1 MRNIMKSYGIG
12 VCLLLLSVLLP
23 TSCIKDDY
31 AAGEN
36 ASVTMTFTTRVGS
49 DTQVSGDELATNERM
64 KTLRVIV
71 ARTSTK
77 EVLYNVKYDTFDK
90 GENGQFYKTI
100 TFSELTTNKNGEK
113 FDFYAIANEE
123 AFLNTGESLEGKEIK
138 LTELKARVISKDFNT
153 SPALSQLPQAAYQ
166 EIEVKPGEN
175 NEATM
180 QLLFPVAKI
189 NLSFVNTTGSEQN
202 ISEVKLQ
209 YGTPN
214 GAKLFYDGNMPT
226 SVDKTGMDIIFD
238 DFTLNAA
245 GENPSRVR
253 YVYPGETNQQ
263 YVITAKWNEKG
274 YTLPLEIDNKSLT
287 NLARGSQY
295 NVTITLKGGGLTVS
309 CEVQPWEDTSHE
321 VQLSDKGEFEV
332 GVVNARS
339 FSWDEEKAIATQYGE
354 GAGADDRYATL
365 TLRMTTPLGV
375 IWQAHLDNP
384 AFEFVGES
392 AGVGVGTGVGVGD
405 EEGVVT
411 LKIRPVNTYDA
422 TQERRTANLYVT
434 LGTKPNEKA
443 LFVDQSLWG
452 WLCTSDGVNI
462 PIVQVSST
470 EGDNI
475 WSQTAP

>member
-12 VCLLLLSVLLP
+12 VCLLLLSLLLP

-64 KTLRVIV
+64 ETLRVIV
-71 ARTSTK
+71 ARKSG
-77 EVLYNVKYDTFDK
+77 EILFNVKYDKFDT
-90 GENGQFYKTI
+90 GENGQLYKTI

-123 AFLNTGESLEGKEIK
+123 AFLNTGESLEGKGIS
-138 LTELKARVISKDFNT
+138 LIELKARVLSKDFN

-209 YGTPN
+209 NGTPD
-214 GAKLFYDGNMPT
+214 GAKLFYDGNMPEGV
-226 SVDKTGMDIIFD
+226 SMIKKINFD
-238 DFTLNAA
+238 DFTLAAA
-245 GENPSRVR
+245 GENSSCVR
-253 YVYPGETNQQ
+253 YVYPGVTNQQ
-263 YVITAKWNEKG
+263 YVITAKWNEKD
-274 YTLPLEIDNKSLT
+274 YTLPLEIDNKPLT

-309 CEVQPWEDTSHE
+309 CEVKPWEDTSHE
-321 VQLSDKGEFEV
+321 IQLSDKGEFEV
-332 GVVNARS
+332 GMVNARS
-339 FSWDEEKAIATQYGE
+339 FSWNKEKAIATQYGE

-392 AGVGVGTGVGVGD
+392 AGVGVGTGVGD

-452 WLCTSDGVNI
+452 RLCTSDGVNI
-462 PIVQVSST
+462 PIVQVSSA

-475 WSQTAP
+475 WLQTAP

>member
-49 DTQVSGDELATNERM
+49 DTQVSEDELATNERM

-77 EVLYNVKYDTFDK
+77 EVLYNVKYDKFDK

-123 AFLNTGESLEGKEIK
+123 AFLDAGESLEGKGIY
-138 LTELKARVISKDFNT
+138 LTELKARVINKNFN

-166 EIEVKPGEN
+166 EIEVKPSEN

-189 NLSFVNTTGSEQN
+189 NLSFVNTTGSVQN
-202 ISEVKLQ
+202 ISDVKLQ
-209 YGTPN
+209 NVTPDR
-214 GAKLFYDGNMPT
+214 AKLFYDGNMPEGV
-226 SVDKTGMDIIFD
+226 SMIKKINFD
-238 DFTLNAA
+238 DFTLAA
-245 GENPSRVR
+245 VGENPSRVR
-253 YVYPGETNQQ
+253 YVYPGQTNQQ
-263 YVITAKWNEKG
+263 YVITAKWNEKD

-309 CEVQPWEDTSHE
+309 CVVKPWEDTSHE

-339 FSWDEEKAIATQYGE
+339 FIWDDKKAIATQYGE

-392 AGVGVGTGVGVGD
+392 AGVGVGTSAEK

-452 WLCTSDGVNI
+452 RLCTSDGVNI

>member
-36 ASVTMTFTTRVGS
+36 ASVTMTFTTRAQSADPSVDGS
-49 DTQVSGDELATNERM
+49 VPLLDNEQM

-71 ARTSTK
+71 ARKSG
-77 EVLYNVKYDTFDK
+77 EILFNVKYDIDVNETFK
-90 GENGQFYKTI
+90 KI

-123 AFLNTGESLEGKEIK
+123 AFLNTGESLEGKGIS
-138 LTELKARVISKDFNT
+138 LIELKARVINKNFN

-189 NLSFVNTTGSEQN
+189 NLSFVNTTGSDQT

-209 YGTPN
+209 NGTPN
-214 GAKLFYDGNMPT
+214 GAKLFYDGNMP
-226 SVDKTGMDIIFD
+226 SGVNPTGTGISFD
-238 DFTLNAA
+238 DFTLTAA
-245 GENPSRVR
+245 GENSNSVR
-253 YVYPGETNQQ
+253 YVYPGETSQQ
-263 YVITAKWNEKG
+263 YVITAKWNEKD
-274 YTLPLEIDNKSLT
+274 YTLPLEIDNKTLT

-309 CEVQPWEDTSHE
+309 CVVQSWEDTSHE

-332 GVVNARS
+332 GMVNARS
-339 FSWDEEKAIATQYGE
+339 FSWDDKKAIATQYGE

-452 WLCTSDGVNI
+452 ELCTSDGVNI

>member
-1 MRNIMKSYGIG
+1 MKKLRRYYFVI
-12 VCLLLLSVLLP
+12 VALLIIALLP
-23 TSCIKDDY
+23 VSCIKDNFPR
-31 AAGEN
+31 GEN
-36 ASVTMTFTTRVGS
+36 ASVTMTFTTRVS
-49 DTQVSGDELATNERM
+49 DNVTTGDLLDNEQM

-71 ARTSTK
+71 ARKSG
-77 EVLYNVKYDTFDK
+77 EILFNVKYDIDVNETFK
-90 GENGQFYKTI
+90 KI

-123 AFLNTGESLEGKEIK
+123 AFLDASESLEGKGIN
-138 LTELKARVISKDFNT
+138 LTDLKARVLNKDFNT
-153 SPALSQLPQAAYQ
+153 SPTLSQLPQAAYQ

-175 NEATM
+175 NEVTM

-189 NLSFVNTTGSEQN
+189 NLSFINTTGSEQT
-202 ISEVKLQ
+202 ITEVKLKN
-209 YGTPN
+209 GTPDK
-214 GAKLFYDGNMPT
+214 AKLFFDGNMPEG
-226 SVDKTGMDIIFD
+226 VAMKKNIPFD
-238 DFTLNAA
+238 YFTLTAD
-245 GENPSRVR
+245 GENLSRVR
-253 YVYPGETNQQ
+253 YVYPGETNMD
-263 YVITAKWNEKG
+263 YVITAKWNGKDRE
-274 YTLPLEIDNKSLT
+274 LPLKLKDSEDVLT
-287 NLARGSQY
+287 NLLRGKQY
-295 NVTITLKGGGLTVS
+295 NVIITLKGGGLTVS
-309 CEVQPWEDTSHE
+309 CDVQDWDDNKHE

-339 FSWDEEKAIATQYGE
+339 FSWDDKKAIATQYGE

-392 AGVGVGTGVGVGD
+392 AGVGVGTDAGD

-434 LGTKPNEKA
+434 LGTKPNEQA
-443 LFVDQSLWG
+443 LFVDETLMDA
-452 WLCTSDGVNI
+452 LCSNGAQI

>member
-36 ASVTMTFTTRVGS
+36 ASVTMTFTTRAQSADPSVDGS
-49 DTQVSGDELATNERM
+49 VPLLDNEQM

-71 ARTSTK
+71 ARKSG
-77 EVLYNVKYDTFDK
+77 EILFNVKYDIDVNETFK
-90 GENGQFYKTI
+90 KI

-113 FDFYAIANEE
+113 FDFYAIANEK
-123 AFLNTGESLEGKEIK
+123 AFLDAGESLEGKGIK
-138 LTELKARVISKDFNT
+138 LTELKARVLSKDFN

-189 NLSFVNTTGSEQN
+189 NLSFVNTTGSKQN
-202 ISEVKLQ
+202 ISDVKLQ
-209 YGTPN
+209 NGTPD
-214 GAKLFYDGNMPT
+214 GAKLFYDGNMPEGV
-226 SVDKTGMDIIFD
+226 SMKKNINFD
-238 DFTLNAA
+238 NFTLNAA
-245 GENPSRVR
+245 GENSSCVR
-253 YVYPGETNQQ
+253 YVYPGVTNQQ
-263 YVITAKWNEKG
+263 YVITAKWNEKD
-274 YTLPLEIDNKSLT
+274 YTLPLKIDNQPLT
-287 NLARGSQY
+287 ILARGSQY

-309 CEVQPWEDTSHE
+309 CEVQPWKDTSHE

-332 GVVNARS
+332 GVVNAPS
-339 FSWDEEKAIATQYGE
+339 FSWDKEKAIATQYGE

-392 AGVGVGTGVGVGD
+392 AGVGVGTSA
-405 EEGVVT
+405 EKEKGVVT

-443 LFVDQSLWG
+443 LFVDQSSWG
-452 WLCTSDGVNI
+452 DLCTSDGVNI

>member
-1 MRNIMKSYGIG
+1 MKSYGIG

-64 KTLRVIV
+64 QTLRVIV

-77 EVLYNVKYDTFDK
+77 EVLYNVKYDKFYK

-123 AFLNTGESLEGKEIK
+123 AFLDAGESLEGKGIN
-138 LTELKARVISKDFNT
+138 LTKLKARVINKNFN

-189 NLSFVNTTGSEQN
+189 KLSFVNTTGSEQN
-202 ISEVKLQ
+202 ISDVKLQ
-209 YGTPN
+209 NGTPD
-214 GAKLFYDGNMPT
+214 GAKLFYDGNMPEGV
-226 SVDKTGMDIIFD
+226 SMKKNINFD
-238 DFTLNAA
+238 NFNLAAA

-253 YVYPGETNQQ
+253 YVYPGVTNQD
-263 YVITAKWNEKG
+263 YVITAQWNGKD
-274 YTLPLEIDNKSLT
+274 YTLPLKVNDQVLT
-287 NLARGSQY
+287 NLARGKQY
-295 NVTITLKGGGLTVS
+295 NVTITLKGGALTVS
-309 CEVQPWEDTSHE
+309 CEVQDWDDISHE

-339 FSWDEEKAIATQYGE
+339 FSWDDKKAIATQYGE

-392 AGVGVGTGVGVGD
+392 AGVGVGTDAGD

-434 LGTKPNEKA
+434 LGTKPNEQA
-443 LFVDQSLWG
+443 MFVLDSELRNT
-452 WLCTSDGVNI
+452 LCTSDGVQI
-462 PIVQVSST
+462 PIVQVSSA

-475 WSQTAP
+475 WNSTAP

>member
-36 ASVTMTFTTRVGS
+36 ASVTMTFTTRAQSADPSVDGS
-49 DTQVSGDELATNERM
+49 VPLLDNEQM

-71 ARTSTK
+71 ARKSG
-77 EVLYNVKYDTFDK
+77 EILFNVKYDIDVNETFK
-90 GENGQFYKTI
+90 KI

-123 AFLNTGESLEGKEIK
+123 AFLDAGESLEGKGID
-138 LTELKARVISKDFNT
+138 LTKLKARVLSKDFN
-153 SPALSQLPQAAYQ
+153 SPALSRLTQAAYQ
-166 EIEVKPGEN
+166 EIEVKPSEN

-202 ISEVKLQ
+202 ISKVKLQ
-209 YGTPN
+209 NGTPN

-226 SVDKTGMDIIFD
+226 SVDKTGMNITFD

-245 GENPSRVR
+245 GENSSCVR

-263 YVITAKWNEKG
+263 YVITAKWNEKD

-309 CEVQPWEDTSHE
+309 CVVQPWEDTSHE

-339 FSWDEEKAIATQYGE
+339 FSWDDKKAIATQYGE

-392 AGVGVGTGVGVGD
+392 AGVGVGTSAEK

-452 WLCTSDGVNI
+452 DLCTSDGVNI

>member
-36 ASVTMTFTTRVGS
+36 ASVTMTFTTRAQSADPSVDGS
-49 DTQVSGDELATNERM
+49 VPLLDNEQM

-71 ARTSTK
+71 ARKSG
-77 EVLYNVKYDTFDK
+77 EILFNVKYDIDVNETFK
-90 GENGQFYKTI
+90 KI

-123 AFLNTGESLEGKEIK
+123 AFLDAGESLEGKGIY
-138 LTELKARVISKDFNT
+138 LTELKARVLSKDFN

-189 NLSFVNTTGSEQN
+189 NLSFVNTTGSKQN
-202 ISEVKLQ
+202 ISDVKLQ
-209 YGTPN
+209 NGTPD
-214 GAKLFYDGNMPT
+214 GAKLFYDGNMPEGV
-226 SVDKTGMDIIFD
+226 SMKKNINFD
-238 DFTLNAA
+238 NFTLNAA
-245 GENPSRVR
+245 GENSSCVR
-253 YVYPGETNQQ
+253 YVYPGVTNQQ
-263 YVITAKWNEKG
+263 YVITAKWNEKD
-274 YTLPLEIDNKSLT
+274 YTLPLEIDNIPLT

-309 CEVQPWEDTSHE
+309 CVVQPWKDTSHE
-321 VQLSDKGEFEV
+321 IQLSDKGEFEV

-339 FSWDEEKAIATQYGE
+339 FSWDDKKAIATQYGE

-405 EEGVVT
+405 EKGVVT

-434 LGTKPNEKA
+434 LGTKPNEQA
-443 LFVDQSLWG
+443 MFVLDSELRNT
-452 WLCTSDGVNI
+452 LCTSDGVQI
-462 PIVQVSST
+462 PIVQVSSA

-475 WSQTAP
+475 WNSTAP

>member
-36 ASVTMTFTTRVGS
+36 ASVTMTFTTRAQSADPSVDGS
-49 DTQVSGDELATNERM
+49 VPLLGNEQM
-64 KTLRVIV
+64 ETLRVIV
-71 ARTSTK
+71 ARKSG
-77 EVLYNVKYDTFDK
+77 EILFNVKYDIDVNETFK
-90 GENGQFYKTI
+90 KI

-123 AFLNTGESLEGKEIK
+123 AFLDAGESLEGKGIK
-138 LTELKARVISKDFNT
+138 LTELKARVINKNFN

-209 YGTPN
+209 NGTPD
-214 GAKLFYDGNMPT
+214 GAKLFYDGNMPEGV
-226 SVDKTGMDIIFD
+226 SMKKNINFD
-238 DFTLNAA
+238 NFNLAAA
-245 GENPSRVR
+245 GENSSRVR

-263 YVITAKWNEKG
+263 YVITAKWNEKD
-274 YTLPLEIDNKSLT
+274 YTLPLEIDNNPLT

-295 NVTITLKGGGLTVS
+295 NVTITLKGGGLTVN
-309 CEVQPWEDTSHE
+309 CAVQDWEDTSHE
-321 VQLSDKGEFEV
+321 IQLSDKGEFEV
-332 GVVNARS
+332 GVVNAHS

-452 WLCTSDGVNI
+452 RLCTSDGVNI
-462 PIVQVSST
+462 PIVQVSSA

>member
-36 ASVTMTFTTRVGS
+36 ASVTMTFTTRTQSADPSVDGS
-49 DTQVSGDELATNERM
+49 VPLLDNEQM

-71 ARTSTK
+71 ARKSG
-77 EVLYNVKYDTFDK
+77 EILFNVKYDIDVNETFK
-90 GENGQFYKTI
+90 KI

-123 AFLNTGESLEGKEIK
+123 AFLDAGESLEGKGIY
-138 LTELKARVISKDFNT
+138 LTELKARVINKNFN

-166 EIEVKPGEN
+166 EIEVKPSEN

-202 ISEVKLQ
+202 ISDVKLQ
-209 YGTPN
+209 NGTPDR
-214 GAKLFYDGNMPT
+214 AKLFYDGNMPT
-226 SVDKTGMDIIFD
+226 SVDKTGMHITFD

-245 GENPSRVR
+245 GENSSCVR
-253 YVYPGETNQQ
+253 YVYPGETTQQ
-263 YVITAKWNEKG
+263 YVITAKWNEKD
-274 YTLPLEIDNKSLT
+274 YTLPLEIDNESLT

-309 CEVQPWEDTSHE
+309 CVVQPWKDTSHE

-339 FSWDEEKAIATQYGE
+339 FSWDDKKAIATQYGE

-392 AGVGVGTGVGVGD
+392 AGVGVGTSAEK

-434 LGTKPNEKA
+434 LGTKPNEQA
-443 LFVDQSLWG
+443 MFVLDSELRNT
-452 WLCTSDGVNI
+452 LCTSDGVQI
-462 PIVQVSST
+462 PIVQVSSA

-475 WSQTAP
+475 WNSTAP

>member
-36 ASVTMTFTTRVGS
+36 ASVTMTFTTRAQSADPSVDGS
-49 DTQVSGDELATNERM
+49 VPLLDNEQM

-71 ARTSTK
+71 ARKSG
-77 EVLYNVKYDTFDK
+77 EILFNVKYDIDVNETFK
-90 GENGQFYKTI
+90 KI

-123 AFLNTGESLEGKEIK
+123 AFLDAGESLEGKGIK
-138 LTELKARVISKDFNT
+138 LTELKARVLSKDFN

-166 EIEVKPGEN
+166 EIEVKPSEN

-202 ISEVKLQ
+202 ISDVKLQ
-209 YGTPN
+209 NGTPD
-214 GAKLFYDGNMPT
+214 GAKLFYDGNMPEGV
-226 SVDKTGMDIIFD
+226 SMKKNINFD
-238 DFTLNAA
+238 NFNLAAA

-253 YVYPGETNQQ
+253 YVYPGVTNQD
-263 YVITAKWNEKG
+263 YVITAQWNGKE
-274 YTLPLEIDNKSLT
+274 YTLPLAVDNKTLT

-295 NVTITLKGGGLTVS
+295 NVTVTLIGGGLTVS
-309 CEVQPWEDTSHE
+309 CVVQPWEDTSHE

-392 AGVGVGTGVGVGD
+392 AGVGVGTGVGD

-452 WLCTSDGVNI
+452 RLCTSDGVNI

>member
-36 ASVTMTFTTRVGS
+36 ASVTMTFTTRAQSADPSVDGS
-49 DTQVSGDELATNERM
+49 VPLLDNEQM

-71 ARTSTK
+71 ARKSG
-77 EVLYNVKYDTFDK
+77 EILFNVKYDIDVNETFK
-90 GENGQFYKTI
+90 KI

-123 AFLNTGESLEGKEIK
+123 AFLNTGESLEGKGIY
-138 LTELKARVISKDFNT
+138 LTELKARVINKNFN

-166 EIEVKPGEN
+166 EIEVKPSEN

-209 YGTPN
+209 NGTPD

-226 SVDKTGMDIIFD
+226 GVNQTGMNINFD
-238 DFTLNAA
+238 DFDLAAA

-253 YVYPGETNQQ
+253 YVYPGETNQD
-263 YVITAKWNEKG
+263 YVITAKWNGKD
-274 YTLPLEIDNKSLT
+274 YTLPLEIDNKKLT

-295 NVTITLKGGGLTVS
+295 NVTITLKGGGLTVR
-309 CEVQPWEDTSHE
+309 CEVQRWEDTSHE
-321 VQLSDKGEFEV
+321 IQLSDKGEFEV
-332 GVVNARS
+332 GVVNAHS

-392 AGVGVGTGVGVGD
+392 AGVGVGTSA
-405 EEGVVT
+405 EKEKGVVT

-452 WLCTSDGVNI
+452 RLCTSDGVNI

>member
-31 AAGEN
+31 AAGEKT
-36 ASVTMTFTTRVGS
+36 SVTMTFTTRAQSAAPSVDGS
-49 DTQVSGDELATNERM
+49 VPLLDNEQM

-71 ARTSTK
+71 ARKSG
-77 EVLYNVKYDTFDK
+77 EILFNVKYDIDVNETFK
-90 GENGQFYKTI
+90 KI

-123 AFLNTGESLEGKEIK
+123 AFLNTGESLEGKGIN
-138 LTELKARVISKDFNT
+138 LTELKARVISKNFN

-209 YGTPN
+209 NGTPN

-226 SVDKTGMDIIFD
+226 SVDKTGMYITFD
-238 DFTLNAA
+238 DFALNASS
-245 GENPSRVR
+245 ENPSCVR

-263 YVITAKWNEKG
+263 YVITAKWNGKD
-274 YTLPLEIDNKSLT
+274 YTLPLAVDNKTLT

-295 NVTITLKGGGLTVS
+295 NVIITLKGGGLTVS
-309 CEVQPWEDTSHE
+309 CVVQPWEDTSHE

-339 FSWDEEKAIATQYGE
+339 FSWDGKEAIATQYGE

-392 AGVGVGTGVGVGD
+392 AGVGVGTDAGD

-434 LGTKPNEKA
+434 LGTKPNEQA
-443 LFVDQSLWG
+443 LFVDETLMDA
-452 WLCTSDGVNI
+452 LCSNGAQI

>member
-36 ASVTMTFTTRVGS
+36 ASVTMTFTTRAQSADPSVDGS
-49 DTQVSGDELATNERM
+49 VPLLDNEQM

-71 ARTSTK
+71 ARKSG
-77 EVLYNVKYDTFDK
+77 EILFNVKYDIDVNETFK
-90 GENGQFYKTI
+90 KI

-123 AFLNTGESLEGKEIK
+123 AFLDAGESLEGKEIK
-138 LTELKARVISKDFNT
+138 LTELKARVINKNFN

-166 EIEVKPGEN
+166 EIEVKPSEN

-202 ISEVKLQ
+202 ISKVKLQ
-209 YGTPN
+209 NGTPD

-226 SVDKTGMDIIFD
+226 SVDKTGMNITFD

-245 GENPSRVR
+245 GENSSCVR

-263 YVITAKWNEKG
+263 YVITAKWNEKD

-309 CEVQPWEDTSHE
+309 CVVQPWEDTSHE

-392 AGVGVGTGVGVGD
+392 AGVGVGTSAEK

-452 WLCTSDGVNI
+452 DLCTSDGVNI

>member
-36 ASVTMTFTTRVGS
+36 ASVTMTFTTRAQSADPSVDGS
-49 DTQVSGDELATNERM
+49 VPLLDNEQM

-71 ARTSTK
+71 ARKSG
-77 EVLYNVKYDTFDK
+77 EILFNVKYDIDVNETFK
-90 GENGQFYKTI
+90 KI

-123 AFLNTGESLEGKEIK
+123 AFLNTGESLEGKGIN
-138 LTELKARVISKDFNT
+138 LTELKARVINKNFN

-202 ISEVKLQ
+202 ISDVKLQ
-209 YGTPN
+209 NGTPDR
-214 GAKLFYDGNMPT
+214 AKLFYDGNMPT
-226 SVDKTGMDIIFD
+226 SVDKTGTYITFD
-238 DFTLNAA
+238 DFTLAAA

-253 YVYPGETNQQ
+253 YVYPGETNQD
-263 YVITAKWNEKG
+263 YVITAQWNGKE
-274 YTLPLEIDNKSLT
+274 YTLPLAVDNKPLT

-295 NVTITLKGGGLTVS
+295 NVTVTLIGGGLTVS
-309 CEVQPWEDTSHE
+309 CVVQPWEDTSHE

-332 GVVNARS
+332 GMVNARS
-339 FSWDEEKAIATQYGE
+339 FSWDDKKAIATQYGE

-392 AGVGVGTGVGVGD
+392 AGVGVGTDAGD

-434 LGTKPNEKA
+434 LGTKPNEQA
-443 LFVDQSLWG
+443 LFVDETLMDA
-452 WLCTSDGVNI
+452 LCSNGAQI

>member
-36 ASVTMTFTTRVGS
+36 ASVTMTFTTRAQSADPSVDGS
-49 DTQVSGDELATNERM
+49 VPLLDNEQM

-71 ARTSTK
+71 ARKSG
-77 EVLYNVKYDTFDK
+77 EILFNVKYDIDVNETFK
-90 GENGQFYKTI
+90 KI

-123 AFLNTGESLEGKEIK
+123 AFLNTGESLEGKGIN
-138 LTELKARVISKDFNT
+138 LTKLKARVINKNFN

-189 NLSFVNTTGSEQN
+189 NLSFVNTTGSKQN
-202 ISEVKLQ
+202 ISDVKLQ
-209 YGTPN
+209 NGTPD

-226 SVDKTGMDIIFD
+226 SVDKTGMHITFD

-245 GENPSRVR
+245 GENSSCVR

-263 YVITAKWNEKG
+263 YVITAKWNEKD
-274 YTLPLEIDNKSLT
+274 YTLPLEIDNKSLK

-309 CEVQPWEDTSHE
+309 CVVQPWEDTSHE

-332 GVVNARS
+332 DVVNARS
-339 FSWDEEKAIATQYGE
+339 FSWDKEKAIATQYGE

-392 AGVGVGTGVGVGD
+392 AGVGVGTDAGD

-452 WLCTSDGVNI
+452 GLCTSDGVNI

>member
-36 ASVTMTFTTRVGS
+36 ASVTMTFTTRAQSADPSVDGS
-49 DTQVSGDELATNERM
+49 VPLLDNEQM

-71 ARTSTK
+71 ARKSG
-77 EVLYNVKYDTFDK
+77 EILFNVKYDIDVNETFK
-90 GENGQFYKTI
+90 KI

-123 AFLNTGESLEGKEIK
+123 AFLDAGESLEGKGIS
-138 LTELKARVISKDFNT
+138 LTELKARVINKNFN

-226 SVDKTGMDIIFD
+226 SVDKTGMHITFD

-245 GENPSRVR
+245 GENSSRVR
-253 YVYPGETNQQ
+253 YVYPGGTNQQ
-263 YVITAKWNEKG
+263 YVITAKWNEKD

-309 CEVQPWEDTSHE
+309 CVVRSWEDTSHE

-339 FSWDEEKAIATQYGE
+339 FSWDDKKAIATQYGE

-392 AGVGVGTGVGVGD
+392 AGVGVGTDAGD

-434 LGTKPNEKA
+434 LGTKPNEQA
-443 LFVDQSLWG
+443 LFVDETLMDA
-452 WLCTSDGVNI
+452 LCSNGAQI

>member
-1 MRNIMKSYGIG
+1 MKKSRRYYFVI
-12 VCLLLLSVLLP
+12 VALLIIALLP
-23 TSCIKDDY
+23 VSCIKDNFPR
-31 AAGEN
+31 GEN
-36 ASVTMTFTTRVGS
+36 ASVTMTFTTRVQSDDPSVDGS
-49 DTQVSGDELATNERM
+49 VPLLDNEQM

-71 ARTSTK
+71 ARKSG
-77 EVLYNVKYDTFDK
+77 EILFNVKYDIDVNETFK
-90 GENGQFYKTI
+90 KI

-123 AFLNTGESLEGKEIK
+123 AFLDASESLEGKGIN
-138 LTELKARVISKDFNT
+138 LTDLKARVLNKDFNT
-153 SPALSQLPQAAYQ
+153 SPTLSQLPQAAYQ
-166 EIEVKPGEN
+166 EIEVKPSEN

-189 NLSFVNTTGSEQN
+189 NLSFVNTTGSKQN
-202 ISEVKLQ
+202 ISDVKLQ
-209 YGTPN
+209 NGTPD
-214 GAKLFYDGNMPT
+214 GAKLFYDGNMPEGV
-226 SVDKTGMDIIFD
+226 SMKKNINFD
-238 DFTLNAA
+238 NFTLNAA
-245 GENPSRVR
+245 GENSSCVR
-253 YVYPGETNQQ
+253 YVYPGVTNQQ
-263 YVITAKWNEKG
+263 YVITAKWNEKD
-274 YTLPLEIDNKSLT
+274 YTLPLEIDNNSLT

-309 CEVQPWEDTSHE
+309 CVVQPWEDTSHE

-332 GVVNARS
+332 GVVNAHS

-434 LGTKPNEKA
+434 LGTKPNEQA
-443 LFVDQSLWG
+443 MFVLDSELRNT
-452 WLCTSDGVNI
+452 LCTSDGVQI

>member
-1 MRNIMKSYGIG
+1 MRNKMKGYGIG

-23 TSCIKDDY
+23 VSCIKDDY
-31 AAGEN
+31 AAGEKT
-36 ASVTMTFTTRVGS
+36 SVTMTFATRAQSADLSVDGS
-49 DTQVSGDELATNERM
+49 VPLLDNEQM

-71 ARTSTK
+71 ARKSN
-77 EVLYNVKYDTFDK
+77 EILFNVKYAIEENETFK
-90 GENGQFYKTI
+90 KI
-100 TFSELTTNKNGEK
+100 TFSELTTNKEGEK

-123 AFLNTGESLEGKEIK
+123 AFLNTGESLEGKGIN
-138 LTELKARVISKDFNT
+138 LTELKTRVLSNDFN

-202 ISEVKLQ
+202 VSDVKLQ
-209 YGTPN
+209 NGTPD
-214 GAKLFYDGNMPT
+214 GAKLFYDGNMPS
-226 SVDKTGMDIIFD
+226 SVGPTGMNVNFD
-238 DFTLNAA
+238 NFVLTVA
-245 GENPSRVR
+245 GENSSCVR

-263 YVITAKWNEKG
+263 YVIVAKWNGKD
-274 YTLPLEIDNKSLT
+274 YTLPLKVNDNVLT
-287 NLARGSQY
+287 NLARGKQY

-309 CEVQPWEDTSHE
+309 CKVQDWEDTSHE

-339 FSWDEEKAIATQYGE
+339 FEWDGKKAIATQYGE

-375 IWQAHLDNP
+375 TWQAHLDNP

-392 AGVGVGTGVGVGD
+392 AGVGVGENPGD

-422 TQERRTANLYVT
+422 TQERRTGNLYVT
-434 LGTKPNEKA
+434 LGTKPNEHA
-443 LFVDQSLWG
+443 LFVDQMLWEG
-452 WLCTSDGVNI
+452 LCTSDGVNI
-462 PIVQVSST
+462 PIVQVSSA

-475 WSQTAP
+475 WNSTAP

>member
-1 MRNIMKSYGIG
+1 MKSYGIG
-12 VCLLLLSVLLP
+12 VCLLLLLVLLP

-77 EVLYNVKYDTFDK
+77 EVLYNVKYDKFDK

-123 AFLNTGESLEGKEIK
+123 AFLDAGESLEGKGIY
-138 LTELKARVISKDFNT
+138 LTELKARVINKNFN

-166 EIEVKPGEN
+166 EIEVKPSEN

-202 ISEVKLQ
+202 ISDVKLQ
-209 YGTPN
+209 NGTPD
-214 GAKLFYDGNMPT
+214 GAKLFYDSNMPEGV
-226 SVDKTGMDIIFD
+226 SMKKNINFD
-238 DFTLNAA
+238 NFNLAAA

-253 YVYPGETNQQ
+253 YVYPGETNQD
-263 YVITAKWNEKG
+263 YVITAQWNGKE
-274 YTLPLEIDNKSLT
+274 YTLPLAVDNKTLT

-295 NVTITLKGGGLTVS
+295 NVTVTLIGGGLTVS
-309 CEVQPWEDTSHE
+309 CVVQPWKDTSHE

-452 WLCTSDGVNI
+452 GLCTSDGVNI

>member
-36 ASVTMTFTTRVGS
+36 ASVTMTFTTRAQSADPSVDGS
-49 DTQVSGDELATNERM
+49 VPLLDNEQM

-71 ARTSTK
+71 ARKSG
-77 EVLYNVKYDTFDK
+77 EILFNVKYDIDENETFK
-90 GENGQFYKTI
+90 KI

-123 AFLNTGESLEGKEIK
+123 AFLDAGESLEGKGID
-138 LTELKARVISKDFNT
+138 LTKLKARVLSKDFN
-153 SPALSQLPQAAYQ
+153 SPALSRLTQAAYQ
-166 EIEVKPGEN
+166 EIEVKPSEN

-202 ISEVKLQ
+202 ISKVKLQ
-209 YGTPN
+209 NGTPD

-226 SVDKTGMDIIFD
+226 SVDKTGMNITFD

-245 GENPSRVR
+245 GENSSCVR

-263 YVITAKWNEKG
+263 YVITAKWNEKD

-309 CEVQPWEDTSHE
+309 CVVQPWEDTSHE

>member
-36 ASVTMTFTTRVGS
+36 ASVTMTFTTRAQSADPSVDGS
-49 DTQVSGDELATNERM
+49 VPLLDNEQM

-71 ARTSTK
+71 ARKSG
-77 EVLYNVKYDTFDK
+77 EILFNVKYDIDVNETFK
-90 GENGQFYKTI
+90 KI

-123 AFLNTGESLEGKEIK
+123 AFLDAGESLEGKGIN
-138 LTELKARVISKDFNT
+138 LTELKARVINKNFN

-202 ISEVKLQ
+202 ISKVKLQ
-209 YGTPN
+209 NGTPD

-226 SVDKTGMDIIFD
+226 SVDKTGMNITFD

-253 YVYPGETNQQ
+253 YVYPGETNQD
-263 YVITAKWNEKG
+263 YVITAQWNGKE
-274 YTLPLEIDNKSLT
+274 YTLPLAVDNKRLT

-295 NVTITLKGGGLTVS
+295 NVTVTLIGGGLTVS
-309 CEVQPWEDTSHE
+309 CVVQSWEDTSHE

-392 AGVGVGTGVGVGD
+392 AGVGVGTDAGD

-434 LGTKPNEKA
+434 LGTKPNEQA
-443 LFVDQSLWG
+443 LFVDEKLMDA
-452 WLCTSDGVNI
+452 LCSNGAQI

>member
-36 ASVTMTFTTRVGS
+36 ASVTMTFTTRTQSADPSVDGS
-49 DTQVSGDELATNERM
+49 VPLLDNEQM

-71 ARTSTK
+71 ARKSG
-77 EVLYNVKYDTFDK
+77 EILFNVKYDIDVNETFK
-90 GENGQFYKTI
+90 KI

-123 AFLNTGESLEGKEIK
+123 AFLDAGESLEGKGIY
-138 LTELKARVISKDFNT
+138 LTELKARVINKNFN

-166 EIEVKPGEN
+166 EIEVKPSEN

-202 ISEVKLQ
+202 ISDVKLQ
-209 YGTPN
+209 NGTPDR
-214 GAKLFYDGNMPT
+214 AKLFYDGNMPT
-226 SVDKTGMDIIFD
+226 SVDKTGMHITFD

-245 GENPSRVR
+245 GENSSCVR
-253 YVYPGETNQQ
+253 YVYPGETTQQ
-263 YVITAKWNEKG
+263 YVITAKWNEKD
-274 YTLPLEIDNKSLT
+274 YTLPLEIDNESLT

-309 CEVQPWEDTSHE
+309 CVVQPWEDTSHE

-339 FSWDEEKAIATQYGE
+339 FSWDDKKAIATQYGE

-392 AGVGVGTGVGVGD
+392 AGVGVGTSAEK

-434 LGTKPNEKA
+434 LGTKPNEQA
-443 LFVDQSLWG
+443 MFVLDSELRNT
-452 WLCTSDGVNI
+452 LCTSDGVQI
-462 PIVQVSST
+462 PIVQVSSA

-475 WSQTAP
+475 WNSTAP

>member
-36 ASVTMTFTTRVGS
+36 ASVTMTFTTRAQSADPSVDGS
-49 DTQVSGDELATNERM
+49 VPLLDNEQM

-71 ARTSTK
+71 ARKSG
-77 EVLYNVKYDTFDK
+77 EILFNVKYDIDVNETFK
-90 GENGQFYKTI
+90 KI

-123 AFLNTGESLEGKEIK
+123 AFLDAGESLEGKGIY
-138 LTELKARVISKDFNT
+138 LTELKARVINKNFN

-209 YGTPN
+209 NGTPD

-226 SVDKTGMDIIFD
+226 SVDKTRMNITFG
-238 DFTLNAA
+238 DFTLNVA
-245 GENPSRVR
+245 GENSSRVR

-263 YVITAKWNEKG
+263 YVITAKWNEKD
-274 YTLPLEIDNKSLT
+274 YTLPLEIDNKTLT

-309 CEVQPWEDTSHE
+309 CVVQPWKDTSHE

-452 WLCTSDGVNI
+452 GLCTSDGVNI

>member
-12 VCLLLLSVLLP
+12 VCLLLLSLLLP

-77 EVLYNVKYDTFDK
+77 EVLYNVKYDKFDR

-100 TFSELTTNKNGEK
+100 TFSELTTNKDGED

-123 AFLNTGESLEGKEIK
+123 AFLDAGESLEGKGIK
-138 LTELKARVISKDFNT
+138 LTELKARVLSKDFN

-209 YGTPN
+209 NGTPD
-214 GAKLFYDGNMPT
+214 GAKLFYDGNMP
-226 SVDKTGMDIIFD
+226 SGVNPTGTGISFD
-238 DFTLNAA
+238 DFTLTAA

-253 YVYPGETNQQ
+253 YVYPGQTNQQ
-263 YVITAKWNEKG
+263 YVITAKWNEKD
-274 YTLPLEIDNKSLT
+274 YTLPLEIDNKPLT

-309 CEVQPWEDTSHE
+309 CDVQPWEDTSHE
-321 VQLSDKGEFEV
+321 IQLSDKGEFEV
-332 GVVNARS
+332 VMVNAHS

-392 AGVGVGTGVGVGD
+392 AGVGVGTSAEK

-443 LFVDQSLWG
+443 LFVDQSFWG
-452 WLCTSDGVNI
+452 DLCTSDGVNI
-462 PIVQVSST
+462 PIVQVSSA

>member
-12 VCLLLLSVLLP
+12 VCLLLLSLLLP

-71 ARTSTK
+71 ARKSG
-77 EVLYNVKYDTFDK
+77 EILFNVKYDIDVNETFK
-90 GENGQFYKTI
+90 KI

-113 FDFYAIANEE
+113 FDFYAIANEK
-123 AFLNTGESLEGKEIK
+123 AFLDAGESLEGKEIK
-138 LTELKARVISKDFNT
+138 LTELKARVLSKDFN
-153 SPALSQLPQAAYQ
+153 SPELSQLPQAAYQ

-209 YGTPN
+209 NGTPD

-226 SVDKTGMDIIFD
+226 GVDKTGMNITFD

-253 YVYPGETNQQ
+253 YVYPGETNQD
-263 YVITAKWNEKG
+263 YVITAKWNGKD
-274 YTLPLEIDNKSLT
+274 YTLPLKIDNITLT

-321 VQLSDKGEFEV
+321 IQLSDKGEFEV
-332 GVVNARS
+332 VVVNAPS
-339 FSWDEEKAIATQYGE
+339 FSWDDKKAIATQYGE

-452 WLCTSDGVNI
+452 DLCTSDGVNI

>member
-12 VCLLLLSVLLP
+12 VCLLLMTVLLP

-36 ASVTMTFTTRVGS
+36 ASVTMTFTTRAGS
-49 DTQVSGDELATNERM
+49 DAQVLGDEMGPNERM

-71 ARTSTK
+71 ARTTTK
-77 EVLYNVKYDTFDK
+77 EVLYNVKYDTFDE
-90 GENGQFYKTI
+90 GTNGQLFKTI

-123 AFLNTGESLEGKEIK
+123 AFLDAGESLEGKGIE
-138 LTELKARVISKDFNT
+138 LTELKARVINKNFN

-166 EIEVKPGEN
+166 EIEVKPREN

-189 NLSFVNTTGSEQN
+189 KLSFVNTTGSDQT

-209 YGTPN
+209 NGTPN
-214 GAKLFYDGNMPT
+214 GAKLFYDGNMP
-226 SVDKTGMDIIFD
+226 SGVNPTGTGISFD
-238 DFTLNAA
+238 DFTLTAA
-245 GENPSRVR
+245 GENSNSVR
-253 YVYPGETNQQ
+253 YVYPGKTSQQ
-263 YVITAKWNEKG
+263 YVIVAKWNGKD
-274 YTLPLEIDNKSLT
+274 YTLPLKVNDQVLT
-287 NLARGSQY
+287 NLARGKQY
-295 NVTITLKGGGLTVS
+295 NVTITLKGGALTVS
-309 CEVQPWEDTSHE
+309 CEVQDWDDISHE

-332 GVVNARS
+332 GMVNARS
-339 FSWDEEKAIATQYGE
+339 FSWDDKKAIATQYGE

-392 AGVGVGTGVGVGD
+392 AGVGIGTDAGD

-452 WLCTSDGVNI
+452 DLCTSDGVNI

>member
-12 VCLLLLSVLLP
+12 VCLLLLSLLLP

-64 KTLRVIV
+64 ETLRVIV
-71 ARTSTK
+71 ARKSG
-77 EVLYNVKYDTFDK
+77 EILFNVKYDIDVNETFK
-90 GENGQFYKTI
+90 KI

-113 FDFYAIANEE
+113 FDFYAIANEK
-123 AFLNTGESLEGKEIK
+123 AFLDAGESLEGKGID
-138 LTELKARVISKDFNT
+138 LTKLKARVLSKDFN

-209 YGTPN
+209 NGTPD
-214 GAKLFYDGNMPT
+214 GAKLFYDGNMPEG
-226 SVDKTGMDIIFD
+226 VAMEKNIPFD
-238 DFTLNAA
+238 DFTLTAD
-245 GENPSRVR
+245 GENLSCVR
-253 YVYPGETNQQ
+253 YVYPGETNMD
-263 YVITAKWNEKG
+263 YVITAKWNGKDRE
-274 YTLPLEIDNKSLT
+274 LPLKLKDSEDVLT
-287 NLARGSQY
+287 NLLRGKQY
-295 NVTITLKGGGLTVS
+295 NVIITLKGGGLTVS
-309 CEVQPWEDTSHE
+309 CDVQPWDDTSHE
-321 VQLSDKGEFEV
+321 IQLSDKGEFEV
-332 GVVNARS
+332 VAVNAHS
-339 FSWDEEKAIATQYGE
+339 FSWDVKKAIATQYGE

-392 AGVGVGTGVGVGD
+392 AGVGVGTSA
-405 EEGVVT
+405 EKEKGVVT

-452 WLCTSDGVNI
+452 DLCTSDGVNI

>member
-36 ASVTMTFTTRVGS
+36 ASVTMTFTTRAQSADPSVDGS
-49 DTQVSGDELATNERM
+49 VPLLDNEQMER
-64 KTLRVIV
+64 LRVIV
-71 ARTSTK
+71 ARKSG
-77 EVLYNVKYDTFDK
+77 EILFNVKYGIDVNETFK
-90 GENGQFYKTI
+90 KI
-100 TFSELTTNKNGEK
+100 TFSELTTNKDGEK

-123 AFLNTGESLEGKEIK
+123 AFLNTGESLEGKGIN
-138 LTELKARVISKDFNT
+138 LTELKARVINKNFN

-166 EIEVKPGEN
+166 EIEVKPSEN

-209 YGTPN
+209 NGTPD

-226 SVDKTGMDIIFD
+226 GVNQTGMNINFD
-238 DFTLNAA
+238 DFDLAAA

-253 YVYPGETNQQ
+253 YVYPGETNQD
-263 YVITAKWNEKG
+263 YVITAKWNGKD
-274 YTLPLEIDNKSLT
+274 YTLPLEIDNKKLT

-321 VQLSDKGEFEV
+321 IQLSDKGEFEV
-332 GVVNARS
+332 DMVNAHS
-339 FSWDEEKAIATQYGE
+339 FSWDEGKAIATQYGE

-392 AGVGVGTGVGVGD
+392 AGVGVGTDAGG
-405 EEGVVT
+405 EKGVVT

-443 LFVDQSLWG
+443 LFVDQTLWER
-452 WLCTSDGVNI
+452 LCTSDGVNI

-475 WSQTAP
+475 WSQTTP